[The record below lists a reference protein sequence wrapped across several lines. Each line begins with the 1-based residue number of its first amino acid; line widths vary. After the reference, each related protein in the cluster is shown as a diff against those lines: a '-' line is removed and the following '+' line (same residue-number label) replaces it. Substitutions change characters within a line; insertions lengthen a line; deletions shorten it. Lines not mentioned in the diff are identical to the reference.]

1 MTWRSARTPRSVCP
15 CFYYKIGGK
24 SMGKRELLIIVA
36 FVAVG
41 AIAYQLTAPPATG
54 TTSWSLGDFFKTARR
69 EMRGNPGRGTF
80 VHKATIDAPPALR
93 EVRLVIL
100 QGTVQIAGEARDT
113 IEYEFTVNSTGPDD
127 PGAVEL
133 ARQTVIEPDNLGDA
147 LILRA
152 RYPEPASQTAVMV
165 MRVPARMVVRVESSR
180 GFTIANVAAVQAE
193 GNRGDVSLTGIAGAV
208 TGAHQDG
215 DFKVTGAR
223 SVKLR
228 LLRSQNTLTKVSDGV
243 MLDVRDGDTTVSDS
257 AGALEVD
264 ETRDEVTI
272 TGHRGPIT
280 VRGTDGRVTI
290 QQPTAETRV
299 DTRRAEVELQLDRA
313 VTATILTT
321 DEPLRLLMAGTPS
334 LVLDAS
340 ATDAAIQATDF
351 NLTPVS
357 TESHARLTH
366 TFGSGGARI
375 TLRNTRGDI
384 ILRKIQ

>member
-1 MTWRSARTPRSVCP
+1 MAWRSARTPRSVCH

-41 AIAYQLTAPPATG
+41 AIAYQLTAPAATG

-93 EVRLVIL
+93 EVRLVLL
-100 QGTVQIAGEARDT
+100 QGTVRIVGEARDT

-127 PGAVEL
+127 AGAVAL
-133 ARQTVIEPDNLGDA
+133 AKQTVIEPDNLADA

-180 GFTIANVAAVQAE
+180 GFTISNVAAVQAE
-193 GNRGDVSLTGIAGAV
+193 GNRGDVTLTGIAGAI

-215 DFKVTGAR
+215 DFKVTGAK

-228 LLRSQNTLTKVSDGV
+228 LLRSQNTFTKITDGV
-243 MLDVRDGDTTVSDS
+243 VLDVRDGDTTVSDS

-272 TGHRGPIT
+272 TGHRGTIT

-321 DEPLRLLMAGTPS
+321 DEPLRLLMTGTPS
-334 LVLDAS
+334 LVLDAG

-384 ILRKIQ
+384 ILRKSQ